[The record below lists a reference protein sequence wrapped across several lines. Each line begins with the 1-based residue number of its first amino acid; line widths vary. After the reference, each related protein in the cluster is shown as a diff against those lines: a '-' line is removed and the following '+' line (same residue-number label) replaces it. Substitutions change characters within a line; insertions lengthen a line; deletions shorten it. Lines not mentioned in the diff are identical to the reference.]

1 MCLDGAQLYW
11 HRGFI
16 DAYKGKV
23 LLIVN
28 TATGCGFTSTG
39 WKQLQAAMDI
49 YRSKDF
55 ETFRYILIDRDGNIV
70 KKFEPTASLDKVKAA
85 ICDIL

>member
-1 MCLDGAQLYW
+1 M
-11 HRGFI
+11 

-28 TATGCGFTSTG
+28 TAIGCGFSPTG

-55 ETFRYILIDRDGNIV
+55 ETFRYILID
-70 KKFEPTASLDKVKAA
+70 
-85 ICDIL
+85 